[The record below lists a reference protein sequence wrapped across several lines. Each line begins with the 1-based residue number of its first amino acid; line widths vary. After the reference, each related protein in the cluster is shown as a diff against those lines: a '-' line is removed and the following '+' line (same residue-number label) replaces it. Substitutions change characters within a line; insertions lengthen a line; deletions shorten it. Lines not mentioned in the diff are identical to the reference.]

1 LCSLRP
7 RVALVIV
14 TLALVAAAVS
24 AGVARADEE
33 RRAELP
39 WAVRGEA
46 FVLSGAGAFAPTAG
60 SVGATVQRTLARR
73 FAWEES
79 IAWGVGNRKVDGRD
93 TGWMLAGTGRVAAW
107 TSEDR
112 THALTF
118 ALGTALIVGGG
129 WGTLNFLFGEAG
141 YEYRSVGGLRVIV
154 AVGPNLL
161 LSQPAEDKCVDG
173 VWLCRDFR
181 RGGLAYLGHLRAGM
195 GWAF

>member
-1 LCSLRP
+1 LCSPRLR
-7 RVALVIV
+7 VLFTLVG
-14 TLALVAAAVS
+14 LVAAAVPAS
-24 AGVARADEE
+24 VARAEDA
-33 RRAELP
+33 RAELP
-39 WAVRGEA
+39 WAVRGDA
-46 FVLSGAGAFAPTAG
+46 FVLSGAGAFAATAG
-60 SVGATVQRTLARR
+60 SVGATVQRTFFRR

-79 IAWGVGNRKVDGRD
+79 IAWGVRNRKLDGQD
-93 TGWMLAGTGRVAAW
+93 AGWTLAGTARAAAW
-107 TSEDR
+107 MSEDG

-141 YEYRSVGGLRVIV
+141 YEYRSAGGLRLIV

-161 LSQPAEDKCVDG
+161 LSQPAQDKCG
-173 VWLCRDFR
+173 AGGWLCEDFK